1 MAANDYLHGVET
13 IQTTIGDRV
22 ITVVKTAVIMLIGY
36 APLSAA
42 NNLIL
47 VQSKDDVAQF
57 GASLDGFTIPQAL
70 KRIQNQG
77 NSTIIVN
84 NLYDTAVNDVLIT
97 DEVQVLVAGKGSTTF
112 HPTNAVVVKNSA
124 GSTTYVK
131 DTDYSIDVY
140 GNLTVI
146 GTTITQTASLKLT
159 YKHFDPTTV
168 LSSAIIGGVS
178 GDTRTGLS
186 LFDEAQTKFGFS
198 GRLLICPVYCAITAV
213 TTGMIAYINTKRAY
227 TFIHA
232 PFGTT
237 KAVAIAGRGAA
248 GAINFKSQNKRA
260 YFIYPY
266 VKDLSE
272 VDDTAQYSEPTAYF
286 AGVQAQSDSVNGP
299 QRSVSNQEIIGP
311 TGTEI
316 TITDG
321 LNDPNSDANALNK
334 VGINTIS
341 MGAGAPFTW
350 GNRNASFPV
359 NAAVDSFMCVLRVAD
374 LVADAI
380 EYYSRG
386 YIDEEINIAIID
398 QIRDDVNNF
407 IRILVQRG
415 WLLPGS
421 KCIFNPA
428 KNPSGQVAAG
438 QLVFTYDI
446 LSPPPLE
453 RLTYEQNLNTHLIDD
468 LFVTLKSA
476 A

>member
-1 MAANDYLHGVET
+1 MAADYLHGVET

-36 APLSAA
+36 APLSD
-42 NNLIL
+42 NNTLIL

-70 KRIQNQG
+70 LRIQEQG

-84 NLYDTAVNDVLIT
+84 NIYDTAVNDVTIT
-97 DEVQVLVAGKGSTTF
+97 DEVLALVGGKGSTAF

-131 DTDYSIDVY
+131 DTDYSIDAY
-140 GNLTVI
+140 GNITVI

-168 LSSAIIGGVS
+168 ISSAIIGGVS

-186 LFDEAQTKFGFS
+186 LFDEAQTQFGFS
-198 GRLLICPVYCAITAV
+198 GKILICPVYCSITAV
-213 TTGMIAYINTKRAY
+213 TTGMVAYINNKRAC

-237 KAVAIAGRGAA
+237 KANAIAGRGA
-248 GAINFKSQNKRA
+248 GGTINFKPQNKRA
-260 YFIYPY
+260 YFMFPY
-266 VKDLSE
+266 VKDFSE
-272 VDDTAQYSEPTAYF
+272 VDDSAQTSEPTAYF
-286 AGVQAQSDSVNGP
+286 AGVQAQSDYVFGP

-321 LNDPNSDANALNK
+321 LNDPQSDANALNK
-334 VGINTIS
+334 VGIGTVS

-350 GNRNASFPV
+350 GNRNSSFP
-359 NAAVDSFMCVLRVAD
+359 NNTAIDSFLSVVRVAD
-374 LVADAI
+374 IVADSI
-380 EYYSRG
+380 EYYSRP
-386 YIDEEINIAIID
+386 YIDDDITPAIID
-398 QIRDDVNNF
+398 QIRDDVNAF
-407 IRILVQRG
+407 IRILIGRG

-446 LSPPPLE
+446 LPPPPLE
-453 RLTYEQNLNTHLIDD
+453 RLTYEQNLNTNLIDD
-468 LFVTLKSA
+468 LFLTLKSA